1 MHGQHVDTIAL
12 ADLPHAAAKRALA
25 DAVRARAPVYVF
37 VNPVEY
43 HGPHLPLHNDA
54 LISRGL
60 ARDLHARL
68 VSLSASPGNVPLLV
82 GGDLEMGVDPCP
94 GPGSRAFSF
103 EAVRDACVDV
113 ARTLCDLAAASQ
125 GQGAHG
131 LRVVWMTFHGSPLH
145 EHAIEAGVD
154 VVRKRGGRSINP
166 MNALMDLLVKVDG
179 RRFAPAVA
187 HVESEQ
193 ERLALLDGIPNDFH
207 GGFFETSMTLHYAP
221 SSVDVDVMRAL
232 PPCPPLQPDKVLMR
246 LQRTAR
252 RAGRTRLADELD
264 LAARSQGWGA
274 LRPFPGYTSSP
285 HRATAASG
293 AYFAEQILGLYER
306 PMREALDDGRAVAAP
321 VMEWVRWATLG
332 GRIEAAKKLDLAHV
346 Q

>member
-1 MHGQHVDTIAL
+1 MPVDTPAEITL
-12 ADLPHAAAKRALA
+12 ADLPHAAAKRAIA
-25 DAVRARAPVYVF
+25 DALQRRAPVYVF

-68 VSLSASPGNVPLLV
+68 VSTSIPMLV

-103 EAVRDACVDV
+103 EVVRDACVDV
-113 ARTLCDLAAASQ
+113 ARTLCDLAESSKAGSN
-125 GQGAHG
+125 AHG

-154 VVRKRGGRSINP
+154 VVRRRGGRSLNP

-187 HVESEQ
+187 HVDDER
-193 ERLALLDGIPNDFH
+193 ERLALLDAIPDDFH

-221 SSVDVDVMRAL
+221 CSVDVEVMRAL
-232 PPCPPLQPDKVLMR
+232 PPCPALPRDKVLMR

-264 LAARSQGWGA
+264 LAARSQGWGS

-285 HRATAASG
+285 HRATAQAG
-293 AYFAEQILGLYER
+293 AYFADQILGLYAA
-306 PMREALDDGRAVAAP
+306 PMRAALDDGRAVAAP
-321 VMEWVRWATLG
+321 VMDWVRWATLG

>member
-1 MHGQHVDTIAL
+1 MDVDTITL
-12 ADLPHAAAKRALA
+12 AALPHAAAKRAIA
-25 DAVRARAPVYVF
+25 DAVEKRAPVYVF

-60 ARDLHARL
+60 ARDLHTRM
-68 VSLSASPGNVPLLV
+68 ASTGPMLV

-113 ARTLCDLAAASQ
+113 ARTLCDLAPSSNAQ
-125 GQGAHG
+125 G

-154 VVRKRGGRSINP
+154 VVRRRGGRSLNP

-187 HVESEQ
+187 HIESES
-193 ERLALLDGIPNDFH
+193 ERLALLDTIPNDFH
-207 GGFFETSMTLHYAP
+207 GGFFESSMTLHYAP

-232 PPCPPLQPDKVLMR
+232 PPCPALPRAKLFMGFE
-246 LQRTAR
+246 RTAR

-264 LAARSQGWGA
+264 LAARSQGWGS

-293 AYFAEQILGLYER
+293 AYFADQILGLYAE
-306 PMREALDDGRAVAAP
+306 PMKAALDDGRAVAAP
-321 VMEWVRWATLG
+321 VMDWVRWATLG